1 MLGLLK
7 GEHIFL
13 YLSRG
18 GALLA
23 QSVVFLLIAFS
34 SDLGEFGRFS
44 FLISTVGV
52 VSVLVAQGGSAIL
65 LRDLPEPF
73 MKQDNPLIG
82 QIVWLTF
89 IRLFFA
95 ILVLLGAIS
104 LIANQFTNALP
115 SGFFEIAV
123 TVVLAA
129 FAHAL
134 LGLAVS
140 VLRVRG
146 GTLSALLYRDLFPF
160 VLLGILYLASKILYP
175 LDSEGILVLHGFSLA
190 FCAVC
195 CLFTVRKNL
204 VVSPRM
210 LRKNPLYSSNTVVFW
225 MSSVVGTVFAQQD
238 IIIARALLGDHYLGV
253 YALFRRITNLISIS
267 QIVANWTVNVDVRKY
282 FVVSNL
288 PKLNQLAAHALSI
301 SFPIG
306 LLLGVGIVTFAWL
319 WLPLFGLEPDLYSI
333 TQLSV
338 LILGQVFGVA
348 AGANMAFAAQCNQES
363 YALKARCI
371 ALFVGAG
378 CAVCG
383 GLLSGGLGIAVAV
396 LVSIVTLNTLVTVKV
411 FQTVRVWTSFPFIK
425 PKVVG

>member
-1 MLGLLK
+1 
-7 GEHIFL
+7 
-13 YLSRG
+13 
-18 GALLA
+18 
-23 QSVVFLLIAFS
+23 
-34 SDLGEFGRFS
+34 
-44 FLISTVGV
+44 
-52 VSVLVAQGGSAIL
+52 
-65 LRDLPEPF
+65 
-73 MKQDNPLIG
+73 
-82 QIVWLTF
+82 
-89 IRLFFA
+89 
-95 ILVLLGAIS
+95 
-104 LIANQFTNALP
+104 
-115 SGFFEIAV
+115 
-123 TVVLAA
+123 
-129 FAHAL
+129 
-134 LGLAVS
+134 
-140 VLRVRG
+140 
-146 GTLSALLYRDLFPF
+146 
-160 VLLGILYLASKILYP
+160 
-175 LDSEGILVLHGFSLA
+175 
-190 FCAVC
+190 
-195 CLFTVRKNL
+195 
-204 VVSPRM
+204 
-210 LRKNPLYSSNTVVFW
+210 